1 MSSAAATI
9 VASPFAAHAAGVSS
23 LKGSLDEQGRKAAA
37 ARRTKLAMDAAASGA
52 PTQAA
57 EASAASAARRQDL
70 ASERDVIK
78 VLYAYLEEMERDI
91 FARKWGT
98 LMEYVKV
105 FTQQEAAFAALVE
118 SSFGTAEAY
127 DRDATAALE
136 FEAGRIFLALDD
148 MADAAAYRNVA
159 RAEQAYAALAIAYD
173 RFLKAGD
180 LYDAYDETDTSKL
193 YAAVPKEML
202 VYDREA
208 TPKVPDS
215 VLIIDGPDKG
225 RLGRLIGISEASKT
239 GVVRVTYGR
248 RNPKDPTFEVK
259 VMELRNL
266 AKTKPDKGERDAQM
280 KDLMMCPGGLRLG
293 KGGFNCRQ

>member
-1 MSSAAATI
+1 MRGLRLLVLLPAVAGLSSSTTRGPGIGFEISSNQPRAVDRRWALSSAAATI

-173 RFLKAGD
+173 RFLK
-180 LYDAYDETDTSKL
+180 
-193 YAAVPKEML
+193 VP
-202 VYDREA
+202 V
-208 TPKVPDS
+208 TVP
-215 VLIIDGPDKG
+215 I
-225 RLGRLIGISEASKT
+225 T
-239 GVVRVTYGR
+239 GGGHTGR
-248 RNPKDPTFEVK
+248 RPSTRSLFFCCAPA
-259 VMELRNL
+259 L
-266 AKTKPDKGERDAQM
+266 ASSLAR
-280 KDLMMCPGGLRLG
+280 
-293 KGGFNCRQ
+293 